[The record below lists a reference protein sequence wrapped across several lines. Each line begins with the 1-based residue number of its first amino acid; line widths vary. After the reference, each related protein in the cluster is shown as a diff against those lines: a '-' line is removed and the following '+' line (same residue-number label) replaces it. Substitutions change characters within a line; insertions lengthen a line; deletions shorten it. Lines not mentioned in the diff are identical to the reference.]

1 MAGPTDAEIY
11 QVRFLPAEAGQDVTL
26 ECKQNLGYSA
36 MYWYRQ
42 DTGQGLK
49 LIYYSTVEKDIQRG
63 DLSEGSMDTGVTQTP
78 RNRIAITGNST
89 VLECSQ
95 TKGHEY
101 MYWYRQDPGQGLRL
115 VYSSYDINGLEDAA
129 VIQFP
134 RHRILEAEKEFT
146 LQCSQKMN
154 HYAMYW
160 YRQDPGLGLQLIYYS
175 TGPDTFNKGD
185 VPEGYHVSRDELE
198 RFPLTLKSAS
208 PNQTSVYFCA
218 SAESTAWHGCFL
230 SAQKEGQ
237 TEVLKIPDPN

>member
-1 MAGPTDAEIY
+1 MSSQDHSIGLPSPACPYVIPALSPT
-11 QVRFLPAEAGQDVTL
+11 
-26 ECKQNLGYSA
+26 
-36 MYWYRQ
+36 
-42 DTGQGLK
+42 
-49 LIYYSTVEKDIQRG
+49 
-63 DLSEGSMDTGVTQTP
+63 
-78 RNRIAITGNST
+78 
-89 VLECSQ
+89 
-95 TKGHEY
+95 
-101 MYWYRQDPGQGLRL
+101 
-115 VYSSYDINGLEDAA
+115 GLEDAT

-160 YRQDPGLGLQLIYYS
+160 YRQDPGFGLQLIYYS
-175 TGPDTFNKGD
+175 TGPDTFKKGD